1 MSLSI
6 LTNISAMN
14 TQQNLLNSSNAV
26 AKSMQRLSSGLRIN
40 TAADD
45 AAGYAISEGLTSQ
58 TSGLDQAAQNTSD
71 ATSMVQ
77 TASSS
82 LTDVTNMLQRVRELA
97 VQYDNGTNSSSGKAA
112 IQSEVDQLT
121 GEINRETTSSNFNG
135 TNLLDGSAGAA
146 ALTASQTTSGFTVG
160 TAGSISFQVGANQGN
175 QLTAKFSAV
184 VGNVSYAAGI
194 DGGTLS
200 TGNGFVWAN
209 STNVA
214 SHVFDLSS
222 NTLTQLDSAISAI
235 SSQAG
240 TLGAIQNRLQYTADS
255 ISSTNT
261 NLAAANSSIKDVN
274 MASEMTHMTQ
284 QQILEQA
291 GTAMLAQA
299 NSQPQMIL
307 KLLQ

>member
-58 TSGLDQAAQNTSD
+58 TNGLSQASQNTND
-71 ATSMVQ
+71 AVSMVQ

-82 LTDVTNMLQRVRELA
+82 LTNVQNMLQRVRELA
-97 VQYDNGTNSSSGKAA
+97 VQYGNGSNSTAGKAS
-112 IQSEVDQLT
+112 IQAEVDQLSS
-121 GEINRETTSSNFNG
+121 EIYRQQTASTFNG
-135 TNLLDGSAGAA
+135 TNLLDGSAGGGSVGGA
-146 ALTASQTTSGFTVG
+146 GTV
-160 TAGSISFQVGANQGN
+160 TFQVGANTGDTM
-175 QLTAKFSAV
+175 TASFGAITGTTSV
-184 VGNVSYAAGI
+184 VGSLNTS
-194 DGGTLS
+194 
-200 TGNGFVWAN
+200 NGFSWGA
-209 STNVA
+209 VA
-214 SHVFDLSS
+214 SQSGSVHVFDLGATGPNSINALS
-222 NTLTQLDSAISAI
+222 NLDNAISAI
-235 SSQAG
+235 STQAG
-240 TLGAIQNRLQYTADS
+240 TLGAIQNRLQYTSDS
-255 ISSTNT
+255 INSTQQ
-261 NLAAANSSIKDVN
+261 NLSASNSQIKDVN
-274 MASEMTHMTQ
+274 MASEMTSLTQ